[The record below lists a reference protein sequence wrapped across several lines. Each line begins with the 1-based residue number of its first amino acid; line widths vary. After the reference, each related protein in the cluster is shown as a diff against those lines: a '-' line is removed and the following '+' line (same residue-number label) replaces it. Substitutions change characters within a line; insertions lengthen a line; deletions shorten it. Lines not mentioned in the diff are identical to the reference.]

1 MDVDDAFGACAQRG
15 SASGE
20 YIADF
25 GSACLS
31 AAQADESRRADAEA
45 GVTQKLPTG
54 DEAEVFAN
62 RFLGETFRVG
72 VAHLNFG

>member
-1 MDVDDAFGACAQRG
+1 
-15 SASGE
+15 
-20 YIADF
+20 
-25 GSACLS
+25 LS